1 MRQIACD
8 QLASTQELPEVAA
21 VQGQSAP
28 PANDTIPVTASHEPV
43 GVAPAALAVVDDYG
57 KVPNGASE
65 AHYVLAENGSEYI
78 MKGPSFVPEQPTVA
92 ANEWIAV
99 KLAALLSLPVLD
111 HQILTMGGDLF
122 FGSSWMQK
130 PTFYP
135 RIDEAKWK
143 RCENRD
149 RVHGIA
155 VFDSW
160 LINQDRHAANLIVRR
175 IKRRADR
182 FLLLLN
188 DHSHLLVSPLGPE
201 KIDRLMRRVDAP
213 PDLFVSLPLIR
224 ENVVEPSEIHA
235 VIDRIEGLSDADIR
249 AVVESTPDQL
259 LQASDQA
266 TYAEFLT
273 QRRARL
279 RGLMQAGSSI
289 FPNLKGAL

>member
-1 MRQIACD
+1 MSVPDPRAI
-8 QLASTQELPEVAA
+8 
-21 VQGQSAP
+21 
-28 PANDTIPVTASHEPV
+28 
-43 GVAPAALAVVDDYG
+43 PAALAVIDDLG

-65 AHYVLAENGSEYI
+65 AHYVRAENGSEYI
-78 MKGPSFVPEQPTVA
+78 MKGPSLVPDQPTVA

-99 KLAALLSLPVLD
+99 KLAGLLGLPVLD
-111 HQILTMGGDLF
+111 HQILSMGGDLF
-122 FGSSWMQK
+122 FGSAWMQK

-135 RIDEAKWK
+135 WIDEGKWK

-149 RVHGIA
+149 RIYGIA
-155 VFDSW
+155 VFDCW

-175 IKRRADR
+175 VRLRQER

-201 KIDRLMRRVDAP
+201 KIGRLMSRVDAP
-213 PDLFVSLPLIR
+213 PNLFVSLPLIR
-224 ENVVEPSEIHA
+224 ANVVDPAEIHA
-235 VIDRIEGLSDADIR
+235 VIDQIEALSDADIQ

-259 LQASDQA
+259 LAAADRAIYSQ
-266 TYAEFLT
+266 FLIE
-273 QRRARL
+273 RRTRL

>member
-1 MRQIACD
+1 MADNTISVN
-8 QLASTQELPEVAA
+8 ASNESV
-21 VQGQSAP
+21 GAP
-28 PANDTIPVTASHEPV
+28 M
-43 GVAPAALAVVDDYG
+43 ALAVLDDLG

-78 MKGPSFVPEQPTVA
+78 MKGPRFAPEQPTVA

-99 KLAALLSLPVLD
+99 RLAAKLGLPVLD
-111 HQILTMGGDLF
+111 HQILSMGGDLF

-135 RIDEAKWK
+135 RIDAAKWK

-149 RVHGIA
+149 RIYGIA

-175 IKRRADR
+175 VRLRQER

-201 KIDRLMRRVDAP
+201 RIDRLMARVDAP
-213 PDLFVSLPLIR
+213 PHLFVSLPLIQ
-224 ENVVEPSEIHA
+224 ENVVDPAKVHA
-235 VIDRIEGLSDADIR
+235 VIDRIEALPERDIR
-249 AVVESTPDQL
+249 TVVESTPDQL
-259 LQASDQA
+259 LPAADQA
-266 TYAEFLT
+266 VYAQFLIE
-273 QRRARL
+273 RRTRL
-279 RGLMQAGSSI
+279 RGLMQTGSSI